1 MAYKHMNKPMISS
14 KSNPLLN
21 PKYPA
26 NGSDIL
32 GENAKNMMTTHMRM
46 LKIKVGMVD
55 LLYLTL
61 FTTKAIKAI
70 ASRIIMN

>member
-1 MAYKHMNKPMISS
+1 
-14 KSNPLLN
+14 
-21 PKYPA
+21 
-26 NGSDIL
+26 
-32 GENAKNMMTTHMRM
+32 MMTTHMRM

>member
-1 MAYKHMNKPMISS
+1 MAYKHMNNPKISS
-14 KSNPLLN
+14 KSKPLLK

-32 GENAKNMMTTHMRM
+32 GANAKNMMTTHMRM
-46 LKIKVGMVD
+46 LKIKVGTVD

-61 FTTKAIKAI
+61 FTTKAMKAI
-70 ASRIIMN
+70 AKRIIKN